1 MHGAAAF
8 AAFGLVLLATPAMAE
23 RVGVRVGDHPGH
35 GRVVLDLAAPGLPY
49 QVEEDAGGV
58 RVRLGPDLAIEL
70 PSPRRLPRN
79 VQGLSTEADGLRI
92 VTRSGSRLR
101 HYRLGSRVVL
111 DVMDG
116 GTPAPRA
123 AEARP
128 ASTPRNLRARGAVPL
143 AEVAAPVA
151 AAAPVPV
158 VAAEPLP
165 ARAAPPVQRS
175 ASVQAPAQG
184 VGAVPER
191 RNEAAAAGL
200 PLRAVAVA
208 EGRALALPVPA
219 ETGLAILRRGDLL
232 LIVLDQPH
240 ALDTAP
246 LRGDAVFGGLRVEV
260 LPEATI
266 LRLPIAEPSALRAR
280 REGDRWLLEAKPSP
294 TRERSILAEAEDGR
308 LVLRVALPGRPVPI
322 PDPETGLPLLVGTVR
337 EAGQAVPVSRSLA
350 QMDLVATQLGIA
362 TLARADSVT
371 LRRAGDR
378 FLLSGVAGATTMPEM
393 AEASSMTRLME
404 LPALGSGAAQERLK
418 AQQASIAA
426 APPLARLPLRRGA
439 AEGLLALGLAQE
451 AQAMI
456 RLSFQEDPRASSD
469 PRSLLVYAAS
479 ALLAGRQAE
488 ARGLSGASFPAN
500 DEVTFWRAALAA
512 TSGDGPAAP
521 GFAATLPLLLA
532 YPEALRAR
540 LLPLAAEAMIG
551 GGDLAAARRLLRAAG
566 DRPDLGYARARMVEA
581 EGRGDEALTLYAAMA
596 EGRDRLSRARALR
609 RSVDLR
615 LQSGSLD
622 PAGAA
627 AALEAAIFAW
637 RGDEEEFGAR
647 LRVAELRLAAGNGR
661 AALDQLK
668 ETGEAFPDRIAAL
681 RPVQEATLLE
691 ALAHEAPM
699 VALALS
705 EAHAGLLPR
714 DGRGAEALSLLAER
728 LAAMELPDRGVV
740 LAEQA
745 LERGTSAQRPRLA
758 LRLATLRL
766 AAGDAVGTLS
776 ALEAVVGAPEDAVGR
791 GLLMAQAK
799 ARLGATGEA
808 VSILRALGLPGL
820 RPLAALLAERQD
832 WVGASD
838 ALAARAA
845 QAEPAATPR
854 DVLDAAAFA
863 ALGGDAARLAGLRS
877 AWLARMGEGA
887 AKEAFGLLTADPVRG
902 LSDLP
907 RLQRELDLFRGFPHL
922 LEAFRTAALSSR

>member
-1 MHGAAAF
+1 MRGAAAF
-8 AAFGLVLLATPAMAE
+8 AVCGLVLLATPAMAE
-23 RVGVRVGDHPGH
+23 RVGVRVGDHPAH

-58 RVRLGPDLAIEL
+58 RVRLGLDLAIEL

-79 VQGLSTEADGLRI
+79 VQGLSAEADGLRI
-92 VTRSGSRLR
+92 VTRPGSRLR

-116 GTPAPRA
+116 STPAPRA

-128 ASTPRNLRARGAVPL
+128 ASASRNPRAWGAVPL
-143 AEVAAPVA
+143 GEVAAPVT

-165 ARAAPPVQRS
+165 VRAAPPVQAS
-175 ASVQAPAQG
+175 ALVQTPARG
-184 VGAVPER
+184 AGAVPEG
-191 RNEAAAAGL
+191 RNETAAAGL

-232 LIVLDQPH
+232 LVVLDQPN

-260 LPEATI
+260 LPEATV

-350 QMDLVATQLGIA
+350 QMDLVATQLGVA
-362 TLARADSVT
+362 ALARADSVA

-378 FLLSGVAGATTMPEM
+378 FLLLGVAGATTMPEM
-393 AEASSMTRLME
+393 AEADSMTRLME

-426 APPLARLPLRRGA
+426 TPPLARLPLRRAA

-469 PRSLLVYAAS
+469 PRSLLVHAAS

-500 DEVTFWRAALAA
+500 DEVTFWRAAQAA

-532 YPEALRAR
+532 YPEALR
-540 LLPLAAEAMIG
+540 
-551 GGDLAAARRLLRAAG
+551 
-566 DRPDLGYARARMVEA
+566 
-581 EGRGDEALTLYAAMA
+581 
-596 EGRDRLSRARALR
+596 
-609 RSVDLR
+609 
-615 LQSGSLD
+615 
-622 PAGAA
+622 GAA
-627 AALEAAIFAW
+627 AS
-637 RGDEEEFGAR
+637 
-647 LRVAELRLAAGNGR
+647 AG
-661 AALDQLK
+661 
-668 ETGEAFPDRIAAL
+668 
-681 RPVQEATLLE
+681 
-691 ALAHEAPM
+691 
-699 VALALS
+699 
-705 EAHAGLLPR
+705 
-714 DGRGAEALSLLAER
+714 GRGN
-728 LAAMELPDRGVV
+728 DRG
-740 LAEQA
+740 
-745 LERGTSAQRPRLA
+745 R
-758 LRLATLRL
+758 
-766 AAGDAVGTLS
+766 
-776 ALEAVVGAPEDAVGR
+776 
-791 GLLMAQAK
+791 
-799 ARLGATGEA
+799 
-808 VSILRALGLPGL
+808 
-820 RPLAALLAERQD
+820 
-832 WVGASD
+832 
-838 ALAARAA
+838 
-845 QAEPAATPR
+845 
-854 DVLDAAAFA
+854 
-863 ALGGDAARLAGLRS
+863 
-877 AWLARMGEGA
+877 
-887 AKEAFGLLTADPVRG
+887 
-902 LSDLP
+902 
-907 RLQRELDLFRGFPHL
+907 
-922 LEAFRTAALSSR
+922 

>member
-8 AAFGLVLLATPAMAE
+8 AACSLVLLATPAMAE

-58 RVRLGPDLAIEL
+58 RVRLGSDLAIEL

-79 VQGLSTEADGLRI
+79 LQGLSAEADGLRI
-92 VTRSGSRLR
+92 VTRPGSRLR

-128 ASTPRNLRARGAVPL
+128 ASAPRNPRTRGAVPL
-143 AEVAAPVA
+143 GEVAAPVA

-158 VAAEPLP
+158 VATQPLP
-165 ARAAPPVQRS
+165 ARAAPPVQAS

-184 VGAVPER
+184 AGAAPEG
-191 RNEAAAAGL
+191 RNETAAAGL

-232 LIVLDQPH
+232 LVVLDQPH
-240 ALDTAP
+240 ALDTAS

-260 LPEATI
+260 LPEATV
-266 LRLPIAEPSALRAR
+266 LRLPIAEPSALRAQ

-294 TRERSILAEAEDGR
+294 TRERSILAEAENGR

-337 EAGQAVPVSRSLA
+337 EAGQAGPVSRSLA

-362 TLARADSVT
+362 ALARADSVA
-371 LRRAGDR
+371 LRRAGDQ
-378 FLLSGVAGATTMPEM
+378 FLLSGVAGATTMAEM
-393 AEASSMTRLME
+393 AEAGFMTRLME

-426 APPLARLPLRRGA
+426 APPLARLPLRRAA

-469 PRSLLVYAAS
+469 PRSLLVHAAS

-566 DRPDLGYARARMVEA
+566 DRPDLGYARARMAEA
-581 EGRGDEALTLYAAMA
+581 EGRGDEALTLYAAVA

-647 LRVAELRLAAGNGR
+647 LRVAELRLGVGNGR

-668 ETGEAFPDRIAAL
+668 ETGQAFPDRIAAL
-681 RPVQEATLLE
+681 RPVQEATLLQ
-691 ALAHEAPM
+691 ALADEAPM

-728 LAAMELPDRGVV
+728 VAAMELPDRGVV

-745 LERGTSAQRPRLA
+745 LERGTLAQRPRLA

-766 AAGDAVGTLS
+766 AEGDAAGTLS

-791 GLLMAQAK
+791 GLLAAQAK

-808 VSILRALGLPGL
+808 VRV
-820 RPLAALLAERQD
+820 RRER
-832 WVGASD
+832 
-838 ALAARAA
+838 R
-845 QAEPAATPR
+845 
-854 DVLDAAAFA
+854 
-863 ALGGDAARLAGLRS
+863 
-877 AWLARMGEGA
+877 
-887 AKEAFGLLTADPVRG
+887 
-902 LSDLP
+902 
-907 RLQRELDLFRGFPHL
+907 
-922 LEAFRTAALSSR
+922 